1 MLNGERAV
9 VLLFIAP
16 ILHATPLSLLAEAL
30 SLSLL
35 ALFALVIEVFA
46 DSSPNSQL
54 AQFKTRRG
62 ASSGILLGAV
72 TLPCLMIS
80 RLIQLSRALSLHEI
94 GVQGTQF
101 SLNQID
107 WCCSIQFF
115 CSTDLEYLRLQYWA
129 AFACGFSVLGFLG
142 YRLWQLPNNIQPI
155 SARTTRDVKF
165 ILSCLALCG
174 TVCCVLFATKYH
186 IGWSAALKLLW
197 VLSQG
202 LATVKL
208 IQHVVHN
215 FPFCASIGEAL
226 LVTGGLVIYFGDMF
240 ALTFAKIHGYLSQS
254 ELTYVQY
261 GIKRS
266 EISIIIQGMVLGL
279 LLFPI
284 FLKLILPI
292 WECFTTS
299 AYSNGRA
306 YHEIGKSVTF
316 YASLASVLIV
326 IVPLWMQIVQTF
338 HVHPLLW
345 VIDFVVSEPLKRLS
359 LCIYWVAVILV
370 SVRRFYNISK
380 NSKIERI
387 LLRKYY
393 HLMAVLMFLP
403 ALIFQPKFLD
413 LAFGAAL
420 AVFLVLEIIRVWRIW
435 PLGQLVHQFMN
446 AFTDHRDSDL
456 LIVSHFSL
464 LLGCA
469 LPIWMSSGFNDR
481 PLAPFAGIL
490 SLGIGDTMVSYLVAM
505 YHVFI
510 VVAFFINLKI
520 GHQWLATSMVS
531 SGGAK
536 QAHWFSLLL
545 AVTVSGLLEAYTAQ
559 LDNAFI
565 PLVFYSL
572 LCL

>member
-1 MLNGERAV
+1 MASSLLNGERAV

-16 ILHATPLSLLAEAL
+16 ILHATPLSLLPEAL

-35 ALFALVIEVFA
+35 ALFALVIEIFA

-54 AQFKTRRG
+54 AQFKT
-62 ASSGILLGAV
+62 S
-72 TLPCLMIS
+72 
-80 RLIQLSRALSLHEI
+80 
-94 GVQGTQF
+94 
-101 SLNQID
+101 
-107 WCCSIQFF
+107 SIQFF

-129 AFACGFSVLGFLG
+129 TFACGFSVLGFLG
-142 YRLWQLPNNIQPI
+142 YHLWQLPNNIQPI
-155 SARTTRDVKF
+155 SARTTWDVKF

-306 YHEIGKSVTF
+306 YHEIGKSVMF

-326 IVPLWMQIVQTF
+326 IVPLWMQIVQAF

-413 LAFGAAL
+413 LAFGTAL

-490 SLGIGDTMVSYLVAM
+490 SLGIGDTM
-505 YHVFI
+505 
-510 VVAFFINLKI
+510 
-520 GHQWLATSMVS
+520 
-531 SGGAK
+531 
-536 QAHWFSLLL
+536 HWFSLLL